1 MYWGVTVMDLMGR
14 LEGMQ
19 KAEIIQFIV
28 DCQDQDS
35 GGFRPVQGHEPHLLN
50 TLSAVQEAAIYDC
63 LDSIDIEGV
72 VRFVQSLQQDDGS
85 FWGDKR

>member
-35 GGFRPVQGHEPHLLN
+35 GGVRPVQG
-50 TLSAVQEAAIYDC
+50 AAIYDC

-85 FWGDKR
+85 FW